1 MVDAKTG
8 RVAPDPNHP
17 ATRRQLLEYQIYYAA
32 HAVYLYDGESD
43 TLKKVCF
50 PQLPG
55 SRRAMRTGVIIGIAV
70 GAAATAAG
78 FALQQWVTRFL

>member
-8 RVAPDPNHP
+8 RIAPDPNHP

-32 HAVYLYDGESD
+32 HAVYLFDGE
-43 TLKKVCF
+43 TNKLKKVRF

-55 SRRAMRTGVIIGIAV
+55 SRRAMKTGIIIGVAL
-70 GAAATAAG
+70 GAATTATV
-78 FALQQWVTRFL
+78 FALLQ